1 MPLLP
6 SFVNP
11 STKLKLLR
19 NNIQTDTAISNFQS
33 DSKMNAMI
41 APVADEIS
49 EAYRA
54 VKSAFDSN
62 SVSSASKKDLDAVAA
77 RMGVQRRSSSF
88 SSASK
93 SERIIAFYT
102 ATSFGAING
111 GADIVLSNV
120 SISTDPIVSS
130 GSRSI
135 EYVVDSGILPA
146 ASGLAYVS
154 ARAKY
159 AGGQNNVGKGSL
171 VNHDFSDYVDFSSGS
186 LRVVNLHPILNGSY
200 EESDQQL
207 RFRLSR
213 LNASREQVANDR
225 IFLRSIE
232 VPGVADVRVG
242 HAYYGI
248 GTVGVFVLG
257 AENQTNASMVDQVQ
271 SKLSVIQAPGMQLIA
286 TAATEVSFDIEMD
299 VFFNRPVNQ
308 NIKDRVSIRLRSY
321 SRNLMRAIGLGG
333 SVSFA
338 SLENSLK
345 NEFSDIIT
353 IGTNGSGFKKIF
365 MRRGSS
371 NGLMSQ
377 KEKVIG
383 SSVNLENY
391 EYASIGL
398 ITINFV

>member
-33 DSKMNAMI
+33 DSKMNAII
-41 APVADEIS
+41 APVSDEIS
-49 EAYRA
+49 EAYQAAR
-54 VKSAFDSN
+54 SAFDAN
-62 SVSSASKKDLDAVAA
+62 SVSSAKRQDLDAVAA
-77 RMGVQRRSSSF
+77 RMGVQRRVSGF

-102 ATSFGAING
+102 ATTFGAING
-111 GADIVLSNV
+111 GADIVLSGV
-120 SISTDPIVSS
+120 TISTDPIVAS

-135 EYVVDSGILPA
+135 EYVVDSEILPA
-146 ASGLAYVS
+146 GSSMAYVS
-154 ARAKY
+154 AKARY

-171 VNHDFSDYVDFSSGS
+171 VNHDFSNYVDSSSSS
-186 LRVVNLHPILNGSY
+186 LKVVNLHPILNGSY
-200 EESDQQL
+200 AEEDQQL

-213 LNASREQVANDR
+213 LNASREQIANDR
-225 IFLRSIE
+225 IFLRSIQ
-232 VPGVADVRVG
+232 VPGVIDIRVQ
-242 HAYYGI
+242 HAHYGI

-257 AENQTNASMVDQVQ
+257 AENQTNASMVSQVQ
-271 SKLSVIQAPGMQLIA
+271 SQLSTITAPGMELVA

-321 SRNLMRAIGLGG
+321 IRNLMRNITLGG
-333 SVSFA
+333 RVDFSSIA
-338 SLENSLK
+338 TSLK
-345 NEFSDIIT
+345 TEFSDIVT
-353 IGTNGSGFKKIF
+353 IGTNGSGFKKVF
-365 MRRGSS
+365 MRRGMS

-377 KEKVIG
+377 KEKIIA

-391 EYASIGL
+391 EYASVGL